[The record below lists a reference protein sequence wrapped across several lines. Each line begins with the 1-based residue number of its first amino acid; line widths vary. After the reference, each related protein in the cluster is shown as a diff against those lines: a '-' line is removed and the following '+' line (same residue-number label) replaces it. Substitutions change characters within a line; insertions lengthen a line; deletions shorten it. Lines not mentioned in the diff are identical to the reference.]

1 MVSYE
6 GLCCHIRLAVEQAG
20 AERIG
25 HGVDVMYEERPHELL
40 HAMAAKHVM
49 VEINLS
55 SNDVILGVSGSN
67 HPFPVYRRFG
77 VPVSLSTDDEGVSRI
92 DMTHEYLRAVL
103 TYDLKYPDLKQL
115 VRTGIEHI
123 FVPGESLWAAPDR
136 FTAPVAACARDRLGS
151 ETRSAACAQFLQS
164 SERAR
169 QQWEL
174 ERRFREFES
183 QL

>member
-1 MVSYE
+1 
-6 GLCCHIRLAVEQAG
+6 
-20 AERIG
+20 
-25 HGVDVMYEERPHELL
+25 
-40 HAMAAKHVM
+40 
-49 VEINLS
+49 
-55 SNDVILGVSGSN
+55 
-67 HPFPVYRRFG
+67 
-77 VPVSLSTDDEGVSRI
+77 
-92 DMTHEYLRAVL
+92 
-103 TYDLKYPDLKQL
+103 

-136 FTAPVAACARDRLGS
+136 FTAPVAACARDRLGR
-151 ETRSAACAQFLQS
+151 ETPTPACARFLES